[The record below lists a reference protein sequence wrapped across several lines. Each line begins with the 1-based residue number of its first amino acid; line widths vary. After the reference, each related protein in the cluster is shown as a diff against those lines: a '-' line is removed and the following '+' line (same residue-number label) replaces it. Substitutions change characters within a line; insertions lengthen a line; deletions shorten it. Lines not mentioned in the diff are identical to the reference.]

1 MVRANCAP
9 DSQVKGGRSIFVR
22 WKIDLSPLVRRLA
35 AFPVALAALLLLASP
50 AMAQTPK
57 DALFGEQRSA
67 LEAARIAFVD
77 TLAPRAFGQA
87 LTAYQTAEKDFDRG
101 RDAGRVN
108 AQLAASRQ
116 ALQAATTAATSARAK
131 LATALKTR
139 EDAVAADAARNAPEG
154 WARASERFAD
164 AAARLERGDEQ
175 GAQKRAAEAEVLLR
189 DAELLAIKGGLL
201 GDSRALIAKADLAK
215 VADLAPRTLDEAKR
229 LLAQADQE
237 INRNRYDVAVPRDLA
252 EQSAYQARHALYLAG
267 LIGPLLERKKDEH
280 ALEEFLLGLEPPL
293 ERLAAAMD
301 LQARFDAGVQ
311 QPLDD
316 MLKTAQARRQEL
328 ARLKQEAE
336 DREGEITALNS
347 EVKRLE
353 DRLGGV
359 SQERVALQRRV
370 DSQARLRANLTTV
383 ETTFQPEEARVSRTG
398 DDVTISLLGISFTV
412 GKSNIDASNEPLM
425 GKVRDSLAL
434 FPVTSIVVEGH
445 TDSQGSDSANLI
457 LSQDR
462 ADAVKQYLVTSFGID
477 QEKITS
483 IGYGET
489 RPVASNDTADGRSRN
504 RRIDLVIRI
513 DQAQAAQ

>member
-1 MVRANCAP
+1 M
-9 DSQVKGGRSIFVR
+9 
-22 WKIDLSPLVRRLA
+22 DLSSLVRRLA

-50 AMAQTPK
+50 AMSQTPK

-67 LEAARIAFVD
+67 LEAARTAFVD

-175 GAQKRAAEAEVLLR
+175 GAQRRAAEAEVLLR

-267 LIGPLLERKKDEH
+267 LIGPLLERKKDQH
-280 ALEEFLLGLEPPL
+280 VLEELLLGLEPPL

-316 MLKTAQARRQEL
+316 MLKTVQARRQEL

-398 DDVTISLLGISFTV
+398 DDVTISLLGISFPV

-489 RPVASNDTADGRSRN
+489 RPVASNDTAEGRSRN

>member
-1 MVRANCAP
+1 MSSMVRASSGP
-9 DSQVKGGRSIFVR
+9 EVFRGRSLLR
-22 WKIDLSPLVRRLA
+22 ALA
-35 AFPVALAALLLLASP
+35 LIPAMVAALLLLGAP

-57 DALFGEQRSA
+57 DALFGEQRAA
-67 LEAARIAFVD
+67 LEAARAAFVD

-87 LTAYQTAEKDFDRG
+87 LAAYQTAEKDFDRG

-108 AQLAASRQ
+108 AQLATSRQ
-116 ALQAATTAATSARAK
+116 ALQAANSAATSARSK
-131 LATALKTR
+131 LATVLKTR
-139 EDAVAADAARNAPEG
+139 EDAVAADAARNAPEA

-175 GAQKRAAEAEVLLR
+175 GAQKRAAEAEVLMR

-201 GDSRALIAKADLAK
+201 GEARALIAKADLAK

-237 INRNRYDVAVPRDLA
+237 ISRNRYDIAVPKDLA
-252 EQSAYQARHALYLAG
+252 QQSAYQARHALYLAG

-280 ALEEFLLGLEPPL
+280 ALEALLLGLEPPL
-293 ERLAAAMD
+293 ERLAAEMD

-316 MLKTAQARRQEL
+316 MLKVAQARRQEL

-336 DREGEITALNS
+336 DREGQIAALNS

-359 SQERVALQRRV
+359 SQERIALQRRV
-370 DSQARLRANLTTV
+370 DAQARLRANFTQV
-383 ETTFQPEEARVSRTG
+383 ETTFQPDEARVSRTG
-398 DDVTISLLGISFTV
+398 DDITISLLGISFPV
-412 GKSNIDASNEPLM
+412 GKSTIDASNEALM
-425 GKVRDSLAL
+425 AKVRDSLAL

-462 ADAVKQYLVTSFGID
+462 ADAVKQYLVANFGID

-489 RPVASNDTADGRSRN
+489 RPVASNDTADGRARN
-504 RRIDLVIRI
+504 RRIDLVVRI
-513 DQAQAAQ
+513 DQAQVAQ

>member
-1 MVRANCAP
+1 MSSMARASCGP
-9 DSQVKGGRSIFVR
+9 DSQAASLLRRFF
-22 WKIDLSPLVRRLA
+22 LLPALLVALLA
-35 AFPVALAALLLLASP
+35 AP

-57 DALFGEQRSA
+57 EALFGEQRA
-67 LEAARIAFVD
+67 AIEAARAAMVD
-77 TLAPRAFGQA
+77 VLAPRAFGQS

-108 AQLAASRQ
+108 AQLATSRQ
-116 ALQAATTAATSARAK
+116 ALQAATSAATSARTK
-131 LATALKTR
+131 LAGVLKTR
-139 EDAVAADAARNAPEG
+139 EDAVAANAAKNAPEAWG
-154 WARASERFAD
+154 KASERFAD
-164 AAARLERGDEQ
+164 SAARLERGDEQ

-201 GDSRALIAKADLAK
+201 GEARSLIARADMAK
-215 VADLAPRTLDEAKR
+215 VADFAPRTLGEAKK

-237 INRNRYDVAVPRDLA
+237 ITRNRYDVAVPRDLA
-252 EQSAYQARHALYLAG
+252 QQAAYQARHALYLAG
-267 LIGPLLERKKDEH
+267 LIGPLLERDKDEH
-280 ALEEFLLGLEPPL
+280 ALEELLLGFEPPL

-316 MLKTAQARRQEL
+316 MLKAAQSRRQEI
-328 ARLKQEAE
+328 ARLKQEGE
-336 DREGEITALNS
+336 DREGQITALNA

-353 DRLGGV
+353 ERLGGV
-359 SQERVALQRRV
+359 SQERIALQRRV
-370 DSQARLRANLTTV
+370 DAQARLRANLTQV
-383 ETTFQPEEARVSRTG
+383 ETSFQPEEARVSRTG
-398 DDVTISLLGISFTV
+398 DDITISLLGISFPV
-412 GKSNIDASNEPLM
+412 GKSTIDASNEPLM

-462 ADAVKQYLVTSFGID
+462 ADAVKQYLVTNFGID
-477 QEKITS
+477 MEKITS

-489 RPVASNDTADGRSRN
+489 RPVASNDTADGRARN